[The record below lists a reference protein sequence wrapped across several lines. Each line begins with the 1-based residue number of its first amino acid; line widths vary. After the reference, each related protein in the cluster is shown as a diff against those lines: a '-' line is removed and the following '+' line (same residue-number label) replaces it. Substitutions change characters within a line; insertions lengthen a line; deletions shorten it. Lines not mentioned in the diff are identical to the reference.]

1 MSFDLNAALERVG
14 GDQELLKEIAQLF
27 LDDAPGGLALIREA
41 VEKNDALA
49 LQRAAHSLKG
59 SVANFGAE
67 ETVEAAYQ
75 LEQMG
80 ANGKLDGA
88 KDVFV
93 VLEPVKMIRM
103 FVSIIYIFPFLCIYN
118 IRLSPSALSVTV

>member
-1 MSFDLNAALERVG
+1 VKLLPFDKCVTFLEEYMSFDLNAALERVG

-93 VLEPVKMIRM
+93 VLEKELRK
-103 FVSIIYIFPFLCIYN
+103 VSED
-118 IRLSPSALSVTV
+118 LSQIE